1 MTRFVDAHRDR
12 FGVEPICGVL
22 QAAPS
27 TYYAARQRSPSA
39 RQVRDEALK
48 VKIQHVHAE
57 EFGVY
62 GARKLWR
69 QLLREGI
76 PVARCT
82 VKSRQVGNAG
92 DGALRGGAWQAQA
105 DDDAR

>member
-1 MTRFVDAHRDR
+1 MIRFVNAQRDR
-12 FGVEPICGVL
+12 FGVEPICHML

-27 TYYAARQRSPSA
+27 THYAARQRPPSA
-39 RQVRDEALK
+39 RQVRDEAFK
-48 VKIQHVHAE
+48 VRIRHVHAAH
-57 EFGVY
+57 FGVY
-62 GARKLWR
+62 GTRKLWR

-92 DGALRGGAWQAQA
+92 DGSLRGGVWQAQA
-105 DDDAR
+105 NDDAR